1 MDEILN
7 DVYKLYQ
14 KYGFLTNDI
23 YKKEGKFSLNELRK
37 KYGGINNAFK
47 IINKLNSD
55 NINLEKHYTNTEI
68 KEKIISDVKNFFYE
82 EGYITKDSFCN
93 KYNIKFET
101 INNLF
106 NSFSNLL
113 KVANIY
119 EINNIKKNEKLSLSR
134 KEYLKKSSNK
144 NFLFTKEEAIQIGKK
159 MFKELGYIKKD
170 EFFIYSNYDK
180 KTFLNMFGTFTN
192 FLKISNLYDEM
203 RIINN
208 RKKGT
213 KNNNFYNGNNKI
225 KNFTKNEAIDM
236 AKKILEEYNDLN
248 KEIFLKYSNYD
259 RRTFLKM
266 FNNSFRD
273 FIKEANIYDEVKEKR
288 NIKNSAISKEE
299 CKKIIIEYF
308 KNNDMNCEGL
318 CKNTKISKTMIDKYW
333 GNYSKMIND
342 IFGLKNKECS
352 FNKDKIE
359 NIFDDEKLNIKG
371 ISKEKLINDL
381 YKIKVHFGTINEVLI
396 KNEGE
401 YALTT
406 YYRFLGSLDEI
417 CNILGVVK
425 NSSNGCVSNSSMY
438 CFYLIEKVLNDKPIL
453 EKTFSWLKNDNNN
466 ALRIDA
472 YFEKYNLAIE
482 YNGMQHYECCEFCK
496 TVEELNNKIKNDNIK
511 KKLCKENG
519 IKLVSIKYT
528 EKLTIDNIENI
539 LIKNKIIERN

>member
-23 YKKEGKFSLNELRK
+23 YKKEGKFSLNELKK
-37 KYGGINNAFK
+37 KYGGIDNAFK

-55 NINLEKHYTNTEI
+55 NVNLEKHYTNAEM

-82 EGYITKDSFCN
+82 EGYVTKESFCN
-93 KYNIKFET
+93 KYNVKFET
-101 INNLF
+101 INKLF

-113 KVANIY
+113 KVADIY
-119 EINNIKKNEKLSLSR
+119 EMNNIKKNEKISLSR
-134 KEYLKKSSNK
+134 KEYIKKSSNK

-159 MFKELGYIKKD
+159 MFKELGYIKKN
-170 EFFIYSNYDK
+170 EFLIYSNYDK

-192 FLKISNLYDEM
+192 FLKISNLYEEM

-208 RKKGT
+208 KTKGT

-225 KNFTKNEAIDM
+225 KDFTKNEAIDM

-248 KEIFLKYSNYD
+248 KEIFFKYSNYD
-259 RRTFLKM
+259 RRTFLNM

-273 FIKEANIYDEVKEKR
+273 FIKEANLYDEVKEKR

-308 KNNDMNCEGL
+308 ENNDMNCESL
-318 CKNTKISKTMIDKYW
+318 CKNTRISKTTIDKYW
-333 GNYSKMIND
+333 GSYSKMIND

-352 FNKDKIE
+352 FDKDKIE
-359 NIFDDEKLNIKG
+359 NIFDDEKLNTKG
-371 ISKEKLINDL
+371 ISKEKLLNDL

-417 CNILGVVK
+417 CDILGIVK
-425 NSSNGCVSNSSMY
+425 NSSTRCISNSSVY
-438 CFYLIEKVLNDKPIL
+438 CFYLIEKVLNDKAIL
-453 EKTFSWLKNDNNN
+453 EKTFPWLKNDNNST
-466 ALRIDA
+466 LRIDA

-482 YNGMQHYECCEFCK
+482 YNGMQHYECCKFCK
-496 TVEELNNKIKNDNIK
+496 TDEELNNRIKNDNIK

-519 IKLVSIKYT
+519 IKLISIKYT
-528 EKLTIDNIENI
+528 EKLTIDNIKNI
-539 LIKNKIIERN
+539 LIENNIIERN